1 MSNTNDFSTITT
13 TLLLM
18 QNELTRMRTSTQESD
33 EAVHQ
38 RIDRIEAIVKTGI
51 ESLQQRL
58 DMIEARVDRTRSSEP
73 QSREDPL
80 FGTIPSDKGKDYIQP
95 FTKLVKEKWPIS
107 ATGIER
113 TTDEDAKMILEYTM
127 KAVDEEVL
135 KVRPTWFKQ
144 GATRN
149 NWSSLSAA
157 RQDEMIANVEQY
169 AAENFSIYLCHC
181 KSHWLTRRLF
191 SRGMA
196 DR

>member
-13 TLLLM
+13 SLLLV
-18 QNELTRMRTSTQESD
+18 QNELSRMRNSSEGND
-33 EAVHQ
+33 
-38 RIDRIEAIVKTGI
+38 EAIVKTGI

-58 DMIEARVDRTRSSEP
+58 GMLEARMDRTRASEP

-80 FGTIPSDKGKDYIQP
+80 FGTIPSDKGKDYIKP
-95 FTKLVKEKWPIS
+95 FTELVKEKWPIS

-113 TTDEDAKMILEYTM
+113 TTDEDAKMILEYAM

-135 KVRPTWFKQ
+135 KVRPTWFKK

-149 NWSSLSAA
+149 NWSSLIAA
-157 RQDEMIANVEQY
+157 RQDEMIKNVEQY
-169 AAENFSIYLCHC
+169 AAENFNIYLCHC